1 MSFITS
7 FVSTKV
13 RDIHDGAI
21 KLMAKW
27 DPETVGETQLTEWD
41 TTAREMAAT
50 AATAAGDAK
59 AAADTLANIQ
69 SNIDRYTAAA
79 EKLATTNE
87 VAANKAADH
96 ALEWAGK
103 LDAATAEAADAVVWA
118 EETRTAAENAQR
130 LVIEGK
136 DKIEKAKREQ
146 ARALQEAAIAD
157 QRRQD
162 RERMAGL
169 TKGLSGADVAIDAMA
184 ANAKAAREKA
194 AADNLR
200 SGVLGKVTDE
210 DAAINAALAEVDG
223 TAKPAS
229 LADKLAALKKN

>member
-1 MSFITS
+1 MSFLTS

-27 DPETVGETQLTEWD
+27 DPETVGETQLAEWD
-41 TTAREMAAT
+41 ATAREMAAT
-50 AATAAGDAK
+50 AAKAAGDAK
-59 AAADTLANIQ
+59 TAADALINIQ
-69 SNIDRYTAAA
+69 SNISRYTAAA

-87 VAANKAADH
+87 VAANKAADQ
-96 ALEWAGK
+96 ALEWSAK
-103 LDAATAEAADAVVWA
+103 LSDATTEASDSAVWA
-118 EETRTAAENAQR
+118 DETRVAAENAQR

-136 DKIEKAKREQ
+136 SKIEKAKREQ
-146 ARALQEAAIAD
+146 ARALQEAAVAE
-157 QRRQD
+157 QRRAD

-200 SGVLGKVTDE
+200 SGVLGKVTDD
-210 DAAINAALAEVDG
+210 DAAIKAALAEVDG
-223 TAKPAS
+223 TAKPKT
-229 LADKLAALKKN
+229 LADKLASLKKN

>member
-27 DPETVGETQLTEWD
+27 DPETVGETQLAEWD
-41 TTAREMAAT
+41 ATAREMAAT
-50 AATAAGDAK
+50 AAK
-59 AAADTLANIQ
+59 AASDARDSANALANIQ
-69 SNIDRYTAAA
+69 SNLDRYTAAA
-79 EKLATTNE
+79 EKLATANE
-87 VAANKAADH
+87 VAANKAADQ
-96 ALEWAGK
+96 ALEWADK
-103 LDAATAEAADAVVWA
+103 LDAAKVEAADAAVWA
-118 EETRTAAENAQR
+118 EETKVAAENAQR

-146 ARALQEAAIAD
+146 ARALQEAAIAE
-157 QRRQD
+157 QRRAD

-169 TKGLSGADVAIDAMA
+169 TRGLSGADVAIDAMA

-210 DAAINAALAEVDG
+210 DAAIKAALAEVDG
-223 TAKPAS
+223 TAKPKS
-229 LADKLAALKKN
+229 LAEKLAVLKKN